1 MALAKLEITPLDNR
15 GNRLVRK
22 RIKAQF
28 NPDSYSV
35 SKTVGWSDA
44 KAEGDDAQAPNRKLN
59 APPLEF
65 DGGHRRSLTLNLFF
79 DVTEPVKGKRIN
91 DVRKLTNAV
100 AALGRIERTLGYP
113 PIVRIAW
120 GHAPL
125 GSDFPFTGVLTSLTQ
140 NFTLFADNGKPLRA
154 DLNATFVEFLN
165 PDMDLRLTDPEL
177 TTRQVRRG
185 DTLASIAAEVYQD
198 ARQWRRIA
206 DANQL
211 DDPRRLDVG
220 RTLSIPD

>member
-1 MALAKLEITPLDNR
+1 MALAKLEITPLDKR
-15 GNRLVRK
+15 GNRLLRK

-35 SKTVGWSDA
+35 SKTVGWSDL
-44 KAEGDDAQAPNRKLN
+44 KSEGDDTSAPNRALN
-59 APPLEF
+59 APPLDF

-79 DVTEPVKGKRIN
+79 DVTEPVKGKRVK
-91 DVRKLTNAV
+91 DVRKLTNPV
-100 AALGRIERTLGYP
+100 AALARIERTLGYP

-140 NFTLFADNGKPLRA
+140 NFTLFSDEGKPLRA
-154 DLNATFVEFLN
+154 DLAATFVEFLD
-165 PDMDLRLTDPEL
+165 PDMDRRQTDPEL
-177 TTRQVRRG
+177 TTRQLRRG

-198 ARQWRRIA
+198 PREWRRIA
-206 DANQL
+206 DANAL